1 MECLW
6 REVVLCQLLIIVEI
20 LFLEGFLI
28 EQKFGKKSIKQ
39 SLMLINFVFKYYNS
53 VCMNSVFDF
62 FMRIVFNCIECL
74 FKGLLVLEKD
84 FVREQNLVVKIQVF
98 YVFSGYYKLRSDFL
112 LLENFIEVY
121 LVILN
126 FIIQQKYEVVIVLL
140 QLDMIILFWYIREE
154 FRRLFK
160 FMVVCFEMIDF
171 FVDLKVN
178 FFCRNFFI
186 GQKLF
191 NFLMQKDFSL
201 IIF

>member
-1 MECLW
+1 
-6 REVVLCQLLIIVEI
+6 
-20 LFLEGFLI
+20 
-28 EQKFGKKSIKQ
+28 
-39 SLMLINFVFKYYNS
+39 MLINFVFKYYNS

-62 FMRIVFNCIECL
+62 FMRIVLNCIECL

-126 FIIQQKYEVVIVLL
+126 FIIQQKYEVVIVSL

-186 GQKLF
+186 GQKLV